1 MIENFLSVS
10 PEIQPKIFLMYIVDT
25 ITYYKHKK
33 GYYDNKIYQCE
44 YCKSESHHPRN
55 CSRKKEI
62 NLGKNMIMKKFLQ
75 EISNNNSNTNT
86 VNYRYNN
93 DQALNN
99 TLKIQKTKT

>member
-1 MIENFLSVS
+1 
-10 PEIQPKIFLMYIVDT
+10 
-25 ITYYKHKK
+25 
-33 GYYDNKIYQCE
+33 
-44 YCKSESHHPRN
+44 
-55 CSRKKEI
+55 
-62 NLGKNMIMKKFLQ
+62 MIMKKSLQ